1 MMQSALTILADS
13 RINSFLYI
21 YTIPKG
27 GLSDHILHA
36 SCGRNSCG
44 VQGFGMKSKS
54 LVIPTVLG
62 AGPYKRQN
70 LIFKSMHLN
79 VQ

>member
-13 RINSFLYI
+13 RINSFLYL

-36 SCGRNSCG
+36 SLGRNSCG
-44 VQGFGMKSKS
+44 VPGFGMKCKIGNSNSFRSWSLQTAKS
-54 LVIPTVLG
+54 
-62 AGPYKRQN
+62 
-70 LIFKSMHLN
+70 N
-79 VQ
+79 VQIY

>member
-44 VQGFGMKSKS
+44 VPEFGIKCKIGNSNN
-54 LVIPTVLG
+54 LG
-62 AGPYKRQN
+62 ANIQIYTEKCIIIA
-70 LIFKSMHLN
+70 IF
-79 VQ
+79 